1 MSKRKK
7 MIIGTAILTLAVVV
21 GIGATTVCGPKGS
34 WARGFGPGFHGM
46 GCPPGLHGEDIADF
60 ILWKMDRHVKALNL
74 NDTQKKEYEKSK
86 EEIRAG
92 IAEAIERKK
101 DFHRIV
107 HEEMDKENPDLNAL
121 AGLMK
126 DRAQNIPDMVSKPI
140 DLFLNFYTHLDENQK
155 AKVIEMFR
163 TRMGSGQGAPVKP

>member
-1 MSKRKK
+1 MSTRKK
-7 MIIGTAILTLAVVV
+7 VVIGALILSLAVVV
-21 GIGATTVCGPKGS
+21 GIGATMAYGPKGS
-34 WARGFGPGFHGM
+34 WARGFPSGSHGM
-46 GCPPGLHGEDIADF
+46 GCHPGPHGGDIADF

-74 NDTQKKEYEKSK
+74 NDAQKKEYEKSK

-92 IAEAIERKK
+92 IAEAVERKK

-126 DRAQNIPDMVSKPI
+126 ERAQNIPDMVSKPI
-140 DLFLNFYTHLDENQK
+140 DLFVNFYNLLDENQK
-155 AKVIEMFR
+155 TRVIEMFR
-163 TRMGSGQGAPVKP
+163 ARMGRV

>member
-7 MIIGTAILTLAVVV
+7 IIIGALILTLAVVI
-21 GIGATTVCGPKGS
+21 GIGATTACGPKGS
-34 WARGFGPGFHGM
+34 WARGFPPGFHGM
-46 GCPPGLHGEDIADF
+46 GCHSGPHGEDIADF
-60 ILWKMDRHVKALNL
+60 ILWKMDRHVKELNL
-74 NDTQKKEYEKSK
+74 SDDQKKAYEKSK

-107 HEEMDKENPDLNAL
+107 HEEMDKENPDINAL

-126 DRAQNIPDMVSKPI
+126 ERAQNIPDMVSKPI
-140 DLFLNFYTHLDENQK
+140 DLFMNFYTLLDESQK
-155 AKVIEMFR
+155 AKLIEMFR
-163 TRMGSGQGAPVKP
+163 ARMGRI

>member
-1 MSKRKK
+1 MRKRKK
-7 MIIGTAILTLAVVV
+7 MIIGTAILTLAVLV

-46 GCPPGLHGEDIADF
+46 GCPPGIHGEDIADF
-60 ILWKMDRHVKALNL
+60 ILWKMDRHVKELNL
-74 NDTQKKEYEKSK
+74 SDDQKKAYEKSK

-107 HEEMDKENPDLNAL
+107 HEEMDKESPDINAL

-126 DRAQNIPDMVSKPI
+126 ERAQHIPDMVSKPV
-140 DLFLNFYTHLDENQK
+140 DLFVNFYNLLDKDQQ
-155 AKVIEMFR
+155 ARMIEMFR
-163 TRMGSGQGAPVKP
+163 ARMASAHGDPRK

>member
-1 MSKRKK
+1 MSKRRK
-7 MIIGTAILTLAVVV
+7 IIMGPLILTLAIVA
-21 GIGATTVCGPKGS
+21 GIGATIACGPKGS
-34 WARGFGPGFHGM
+34 WARGFPPGFHGM
-46 GCPPGLHGEDIADF
+46 GCHPGTHGEDIADF
-60 ILWKMDRHVKALNL
+60 ILWKMDRHVKELNL
-74 NDTQKKEYEKSK
+74 SDDQKKDYEKSK

-107 HEEMDKENPDLNAL
+107 HEEMVKENPDINAL

-126 DRAQNIPDMVSKPI
+126 ERAQHIPDMVSKPI
-140 DLFLNFYTHLDENQK
+140 DLFVNFYTLLDESQK

-163 TRMGSGQGAPVKP
+163 ARMGRS

>member
-1 MSKRKK
+1 MK
-7 MIIGTAILTLAVVV
+7 
-21 GIGATTVCGPKGS
+21 
-34 WARGFGPGFHGM
+34 
-46 GCPPGLHGEDIADF
+46 E
-60 ILWKMDRHVKALNL
+60 LNL
-74 NDTQKKEYEKSK
+74 NDAQKKEYEKSK

-107 HEEMDKENPDLNAL
+107 HEEMDKENPDINAL

-126 DRAQNIPDMVSKPI
+126 ERVQNIPDMVSKPI
-140 DLFLNFYTHLDENQK
+140 DLFVNFYNLLDENQK

-163 TRMGSGQGAPVKP
+163 ARMGGVKGFVHHRGTEDTEGFFFFVYREIPIDENNLSSIDPLKTACFGISVQTFSFAGISRQMKMLFSVRSVSLW

>member
-7 MIIGTAILTLAVVV
+7 IITGTLILTLAIVA
-21 GIGATTVCGPKGS
+21 GIGATVACGPKGS
-34 WARGFGPGFHGM
+34 WARGFPPGSHGM
-46 GCPPGLHGEDIADF
+46 GCHPGPHGGDIADF
-60 ILWKMDRHVKALNL
+60 ILWKMDRHVKELNL
-74 NDTQKKEYEKSK
+74 SDDQKKAYEKSK

-107 HEEMDKENPDLNAL
+107 HEEMDKENPDINAL

-126 DRAQNIPDMVSKPI
+126 ERAQHIPDMVSKPI
-140 DLFLNFYTHLDENQK
+140 DLFLNFYNLLDENQK

-163 TRMGSGQGAPVKP
+163 SRMGRS

>member
-1 MSKRKK
+1 MSKQKK

-34 WARGFGPGFHGM
+34 WARGFGPGFHGV
-46 GCPPGLHGEDIADF
+46 GCPPGPHGEDLADF

-74 NDTQKKEYEKSK
+74 NDAQKKEYEKSK

-92 IAEAIERKK
+92 IAGAIERKK
-101 DFHRIV
+101 DFQRIV
-107 HEEMDKENPDLNAL
+107 HEEMDKENPDINAL

-126 DRAQNIPDMVSKPI
+126 ERAQHIPDMVSKPV
-140 DLFLNFYTHLDENQK
+140 DLFVNFYNLLDENQK
-155 AKVIEMFR
+155 AKVVEMFQ
-163 TRMGSGQGAPVKP
+163 TRMGSAHGAPR

>member
-7 MIIGTAILTLAVVV
+7 IIIGALILTLAVAV

-46 GCPPGLHGEDIADF
+46 GCHPGTHGEDIADF
-60 ILWKMDRHVKALNL
+60 ILWKMDRHVKELNL
-74 NDTQKKEYEKSK
+74 TDTQKREYEKSK
-86 EEIRAG
+86 EQIRAG
-92 IAEAIERKK
+92 VAEAIERKK

-107 HEEMDKENPDLNAL
+107 HEEMGKENPDINAL

-126 DRAQNIPDMVSKPI
+126 ERVQNIPDMVSKPI
-140 DLFLNFYTHLDENQK
+140 DLFVNFYSLLDENQK

-163 TRMGSGQGAPVKP
+163 SRMNFAHSAPKK

>member
-1 MSKRKK
+1 MSRRRKI
-7 MIIGTAILTLAVVV
+7 IIGALILSLVVLV
-21 GIGATTVCGPKGS
+21 GIGTTMTYGPRGS
-34 WARGFGPGFHGM
+34 WAKGFPPGFHGM
-46 GCPPGLHGEDIADF
+46 GCHPGPHGEDIADF
-60 ILWKMDRHVKALNL
+60 ILWKMDRHVKELNL
-74 NDTQKKEYEKSK
+74 NDAQKKEYEKSK

-107 HEEMDKENPDLNAL
+107 HEEMDKENPDINAL

-126 DRAQNIPDMVSKPI
+126 ERAQNIPDMVSKPI
-140 DLFLNFYTHLDENQK
+140 DLFVNFYNLLDESQK

-163 TRMGSGQGAPVKP
+163 ARMGATQHNS